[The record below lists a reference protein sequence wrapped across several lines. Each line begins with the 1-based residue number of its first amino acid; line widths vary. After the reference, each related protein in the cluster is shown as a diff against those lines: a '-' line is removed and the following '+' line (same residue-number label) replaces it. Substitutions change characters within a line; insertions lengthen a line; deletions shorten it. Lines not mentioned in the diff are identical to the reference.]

1 MMNTKI
7 KILLFMA
14 AGAVLGYAYF
24 HFFGCETNCT
34 LKSDWRITSLYG
46 SVIGLILAFPTKR
59 KSPVE

>member
-1 MMNTKI
+1 
-7 KILLFMA
+7 MA

-34 LKSDWRITSLYG
+34 LKSDWRITTLYG